1 MGLLNKKEVIQTMSY
16 MNEANMSSEAKLC
29 LRDHS
34 KMHLNSTQPKNIP
47 LHK

>member
-29 LRDHS
+29 VS
-34 KMHLNSTQPKNIP
+34 ETIP
-47 LHK
+47 RCI